1 MHPFGCRL
9 QLTQMNFICSSWI
22 LKIKIISGHYCFCF
36 WHELKRDEEREAC
49 SYGFGSW
56 IGNELEVTQSPLVAY
71 LRGATYKVENFVP
84 QDSDIGCGLQGKVHL
99 KIFSSMKPA
108 EGMISY

>member
-1 MHPFGCRL
+1 
-9 QLTQMNFICSSWI
+9 MNFICSSWI